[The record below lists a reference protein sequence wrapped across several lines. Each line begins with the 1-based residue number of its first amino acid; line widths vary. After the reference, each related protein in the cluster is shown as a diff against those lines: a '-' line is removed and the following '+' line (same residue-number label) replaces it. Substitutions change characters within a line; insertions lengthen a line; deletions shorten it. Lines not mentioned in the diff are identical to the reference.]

1 MTKIYVEENEIED
14 AKIIVSSTFPT
25 TELIAKNVEDQHKIK
40 KPSRNFDE
48 ITKIKSTEEP
58 FKFISQEK
66 QGNDYANSN
75 EKRIVENKL
84 KPEFKMYRQGDIL
97 YKKISTLPTDLK
109 LQADNVVAGGEGATH
124 THMLVD
130 GELFQLENSDTK
142 LYIRTHENTRLIHE
156 EHLPI
161 RLESGI
167 YEVIRQREYLG
178 PGLIQKEAIV
188 RFVED

>member
-25 TELIAKNVEDQHKIK
+25 TELIAKNIK

-48 ITKIKSTEEP
+48 IIKVKSTEDP

-66 QGNDYANSN
+66 QGKDYANSN

-97 YKKISTLPTDLK
+97 YKKLPLS
-109 LQADNVVAGGEGATH
+109 
-124 THMLVD
+124 
-130 GELFQLENSDTK
+130 QL
-142 LYIRTHENTRLIHE
+142 
-156 EHLPI
+156 
-161 RLESGI
+161 
-167 YEVIRQREYLG
+167 
-178 PGLIQKEAIV
+178 A
-188 RFVED
+188 